1 MKTFEISINI
11 TGKVTVPDS
20 TLRDLRIE
28 AAQAPGEEGG
38 DQWLHALHVAYPTDD
53 DAFLQNALKN
63 ALRNIARNGIV
74 TDIGGMGVGVR
85 AAPATVTV
93 SVPERIVTQVKE
105 RQQLR
110 YVGSETGSIGG
121 PGPSQNLAQQEFDRI
136 SAEARQLDAAEAIST
151 RTDWAD
157 QPASQTPAHLAPGY

>member
-11 TGKVTVPDS
+11 TGKITVPDS

-38 DQWLHALHVAYPTDD
+38 DQWLHALHVAYPDD
-53 DAFLQNALKN
+53 DDTFLQNALKN
-63 ALRNIARNGIV
+63 ALRNIARNGV
-74 TDIGGMGVGVR
+74 VQDIGGMGVGVR

-110 YVGSETGSIGG
+110 YVGTETGSIGG
-121 PGPSQNLAQQEFDRI
+121 SGPSENIPKPHPKDADV
-136 SAEARQLDAAEAIST
+136 QLVPFST
-151 RTDWAD
+151 RTDWAE